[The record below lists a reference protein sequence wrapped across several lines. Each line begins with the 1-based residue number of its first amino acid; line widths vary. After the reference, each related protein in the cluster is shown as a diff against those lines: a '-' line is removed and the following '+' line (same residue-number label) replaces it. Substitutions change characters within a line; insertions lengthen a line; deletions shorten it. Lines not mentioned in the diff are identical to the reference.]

1 MRHNQ
6 KNDQVQNQKIDEFYN
21 PAYVHKPILWRE
33 IAGFIKGSLKMG
45 VGHMADCTL
54 GEGGHTELF
63 LNMFPGLTVTGFER
77 DSEILE
83 KAKERLAGFGDRI
96 SFVNDNFSSIADHF
110 EGTEKPDYIL
120 YDFGISSYHFEKSGK
135 GFTFSADEPLDMSL
149 DGSGLNAWHVINK
162 YPVRELE
169 RVFKEY
175 GEENWAAHIA
185 KIIVERRALEPV
197 NTTAQLANIVLAAI
211 PKHFH
216 VKNIHPATR
225 IFQGVRIEVN
235 RELQSIEEGLKGGMK
250 ILENDG
256 VMMAISF
263 HSLEDRIVK
272 NFLRRMKDGCLCQQE
287 PQHCMC
293 SNRPFMKIL
302 TKKPLEADE
311 DEVAWNYRSRSAKL
325 RAAVKLRDITE

>member
-1 MRHNQ
+1 
-6 KNDQVQNQKIDEFYN
+6 
-21 PAYVHKPILWRE
+21 
-33 IAGFIKGSLKMG
+33 MG
-45 VGHMADCTL
+45 NGHLADCTL
-54 GEGGHTELF
+54 GEGGHSELL
-63 LNMFPGLTVTGFER
+63 LNMFPDLTVTGFER
-77 DSEILE
+77 DSGILE
-83 KAKERLAGFGDRI
+83 KAKERLACFGDRI
-96 SFVNDNFSSIADHF
+96 SFVNGNFSSIADHF
-110 EGTEKPDYIL
+110 EGIKKPDYIL

-135 GFTFSADEPLDMSL
+135 GFSFSTDEPLDMSL
-149 DGSGLNAWHVINK
+149 DGTGLTAWHVINK
-162 YPVRELE
+162 YPQRELE

-197 NTTAQLANIVLAAI
+197 DTTAQLANIVLAAI

-235 RELQSIEEGLKGGMK
+235 GELQAIEAGLKGGFK
-250 ILENDG
+250 VLENDG

-272 NFLRRMKDGCLCQQE
+272 NFFRRMKDGCLCTQE

-293 SNRPFMKIL
+293 SNKPFMKLL
-302 TKKPLEADE
+302 TKKPVDPDD

-325 RAAVKLRDITE
+325 RAAVKLRDITK